1 MHFPYEENEAGV
13 IRGRHRTSNA
23 SEYLLAEREI
33 IALAKDVLS
42 EQEYSEAEEVAKHLT
57 GRKSDKDLARG
68 RLVALVKP
76 PPKRPIYYA
85 QYEMLFLPRWTRD
98 ALRYLGDFIDMLVKS
113 AVYEKTSDRR
123 VFGLSLGP
131 AINLFQRCW
140 PGYES
145 LVDLLQRYNR
155 FLYRGAKHDFTLPA
169 NHKTHRFTAR
179 EVVLTTFITMNLADK
194 LSAISYMAKEA
205 RNDKMILR

>member
-1 MHFPYEENEAGV
+1 MHFPYEEDEAGV
-13 IRGRHRTSNA
+13 IRGRHKTSDA

-42 EQEYSEAEEVAKHLT
+42 EREYSEAEEVAKQLT
-57 GRKSDKDLARG
+57 GKKRDKDLARA
-68 RLVALVKP
+68 RLVALVKL

-85 QYEMLFLPRWTRD
+85 QYEMLFLPRWTRN

-113 AVYEKTSDRR
+113 AVYEKINDRR

-131 AINLFQRCW
+131 AINQFQRCW
-140 PGYES
+140 PSYES
-145 LVDLLQRYNR
+145 LVDSLQRYNR

-169 NHKTHRFTAR
+169 GRKTHRFTAR
-179 EVVLTTFITMNLADK
+179 EVVLTAFITMNLADK
-194 LSAISYMAKEA
+194 IVSISYMAKEA

>member
-1 MHFPYEENEAGV
+1 MYFPYEENEAGV

-42 EQEYSEAEEVAKHLT
+42 EQEYLEAEEVAKQLT
-57 GRKSDKDLARG
+57 GKKKDKDLARA

-169 NHKTHRFTAR
+169 NRKAHRFTAR
-179 EVVLTTFITMNLADK
+179 EVVLTAFVTMNLADK
-194 LSAISYMAKEA
+194 LSAISYMAQEA
-205 RNDKMILR
+205 RNDKMIF